1 MNNIKAQAERKG
13 LMVTCKPGIGVW
25 LTFRGKTGKAME
37 WMSATSFTSHDQAV
51 TNLNAENYM
60 YGGLDFNSM
69 MEYAANLWCERLH
82 TIDVESQDTA
92 KVNRFYTAL
101 YRSSFLPHELSD
113 VGELQYGDF
122 AITSLRMI
130 AAAQNVVIPAN
141 IGGKIKT
148 VTQMVSFVLVMLLC
162 EVSSVY
168 SLGFNM
174 SLISNILMGIT
185 AIISVASEN
194 ITCSSNLQ

>member
-1 MNNIKAQAERKG
+1 
-13 LMVTCKPGIGVW
+13 
-25 LTFRGKTGKAME
+25 
-37 WMSATSFTSHDQAV
+37 
-51 TNLNAENYM
+51 M

-122 AITSLRMI
+122 AMWDTYRAQLPLYHLLTPMLSGEMMQSLVRCIRM
-130 AAAQNVVIPAN
+130 ASGCLSFQLP
-141 IGGKIKT
+141 T
-148 VTQMVSFVLVMLLC
+148 VGRRRCWAMMPVSRLPMP
-162 EVSSVY
+162 
-168 SLGFNM
+168 M
-174 SLISNILMGIT
+174 SKASATLMP
-185 AIISVASEN
+185 
-194 ITCSSNLQ
+194 